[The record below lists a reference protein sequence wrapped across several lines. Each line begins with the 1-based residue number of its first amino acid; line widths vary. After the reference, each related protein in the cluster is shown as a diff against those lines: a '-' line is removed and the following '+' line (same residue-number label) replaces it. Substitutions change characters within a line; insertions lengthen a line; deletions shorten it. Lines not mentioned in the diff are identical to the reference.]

1 VSRPEISVVMPFA
14 GSVQDAEAAI
24 DALLSLDARPG
35 DELILVDNSGTAAAA
50 SVSVRTPDAGGRP
63 GPGPELTV
71 IDAGGRPRPGPKLTV
86 VDALGE
92 RSPAHARNVGAAQ
105 AHREWVLFLDADI
118 RPLPG
123 LLDAFFAVQLDNDV
137 GAVAGEV
144 IPARGEA
151 TLAARYGAA
160 RSFLGQRAHQEHP
173 YRPRAA
179 AANLL
184 VRRAAFEQL
193 GGFYEG
199 VRAAEDTDFTWRLQ
213 EAGWRLGLREE
224 AKVEH
229 RYRASVSELR
239 RQWRGYAAGR
249 AWLARRYDG
258 FAPQPAVRRA
268 LHRGRGRIPGL
279 GGASADGGSAR
290 AGRRA
295 APVAAGPVERG
306 RFIALD
312 ALLSLEE
319 LAGLALSNRPS
330 EPGARRGRADVVLV
344 ADRFPARGDPLVELA
359 GALERARVEALAR
372 PAIPDP
378 VAGRRL
384 AVDYLEDDG
393 AASRL
398 TSVLRLAL
406 RHPLR
411 TGYDLFSR
419 PPEAP
424 SLRSLAPAVRRLEH
438 DAGARVHALG
448 PGRSAATAQRLA
460 RLAGR
465 PLDR

>member
-1 VSRPEISVVMPFA
+1 MSRPEVSVVMPFA
-14 GSVQDAEAAI
+14 GGAQDAEAAL
-24 DALLSLDARPG
+24 DALLSLDAGRG
-35 DELILVDNSGTAAAA
+35 DELILVDNSGTGAA
-50 SVSVRTPDAGGRP
+50 SVALRTRVAGG
-63 GPGPELTV
+63 GPGAELMV
-71 IDAGGRPRPGPKLTV
+71 I
-86 VDALGE
+86 DALGE

-105 AHREWVLFLDADI
+105 ARSDWVLFLDADI

-123 LLDAFFAVQLDNDV
+123 LLDAFFAAQLADDV
-137 GAVAGEV
+137 GALAGEV
-144 IPARGEA
+144 IPARSEA

-213 EAGWRLGLREE
+213 EAGWRLDLREE

-229 RYRASVSELR
+229 RYRTSLSDLR

-258 FAPQPAVRRA
+258 FVPQPALRRA

-279 GGASADGGSAR
+279 RGSSADGGSPR
-290 AGRRA
+290 ADRRA
-295 APVAAGPVERG
+295 APVAAGPLERG

-330 EPGARRGRADVVLV
+330 EPGARRSGRADVVLV

-359 GALERARVEALAR
+359 GALERARVEAMAR

-398 TSVLRLAL
+398 TSLLRLAL

-411 TGYDLFSR
+411 SGYDLLGR
-419 PPEAP
+419 PPDAP